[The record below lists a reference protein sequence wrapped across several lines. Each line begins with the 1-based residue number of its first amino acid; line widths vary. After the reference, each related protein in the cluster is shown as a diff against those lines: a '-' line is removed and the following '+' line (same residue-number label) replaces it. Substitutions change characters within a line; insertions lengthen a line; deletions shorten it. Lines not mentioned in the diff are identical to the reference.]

1 MHQLTPPPQ
10 LVPNTLSEIRRQ
22 QRLAQVKRALRL
34 RLMALVGSWLC
45 FLVFWQNFFRQA
57 NDSGFSDLSRL
68 MLSDFGAIKN
78 HFYDYALSLAESLPA
93 VSAALLALAGLVI
106 IISAIT
112 LLSSTIEL
120 RRLKT

>member
-10 LVPNTLSEIRRQ
+10 LLPNTLSEIRRQ

-112 LLSSTIEL
+112 LLSSTVEL